1 MWAHKTIISV
11 CVLVDIK
18 GDQIDAID
26 VEVACWGN
34 EYELKM
40 IHRIT
45 LTMKLLFFLFYFCTL
60 LPEHCDL
67 HPHIT

>member
-18 GDQIDAID
+18 GDQIDAVD
-26 VEVACWGN
+26 VKVACWGG
-34 EYELKM
+34 EYELQ
-40 IHRIT
+40 IAHRMTFTVKT
-45 LTMKLLFFLFYFCTL
+45 LLCLDFCTL

-67 HPHIT
+67 HPHVT